1 MTTCMLFVT
10 QIGVCKEMRYDDVF
24 MLQKV
29 SPADVRN
36 FNYVAGVV
44 PLINKIILDVSIN
57 NILKYVAIV

>member
-1 MTTCMLFVT
+1 MLT
-10 QIGVCKEMRYDDVF
+10 QTGVSQEMRYDNVF

-44 PLINKIILDVSIN
+44 PLISKIILDVSIT
-57 NILKYVAIV
+57 NILKYIASV